1 MLSMITTLRRLTLA
15 LLLGFLSHTASAQ
28 EFRIYTR
35 VMLENPP
42 AAASGVTKPTV
53 IARSLTLFHAGKVYD
68 YIDSIGELIVFEPA
82 QRRFLIVNTTRDV
95 ATSVNFDELHNLLK
109 VARNRTE
116 TYVEELE
123 SDGDEKSKLAAA
135 QLRFQLNPDFEESW
149 DNEDRRL
156 TMSGRFLRYSAL
168 CAVEES
174 SQEVVDTWLR
184 YADAMARLNY
194 VLHPG
199 ALFPEARIAVNASLA
214 KHRKLPVE
222 VELMTNA
229 DTNIHLRARHEMH
242 WEFDS
247 KDRSQIRA
255 WDSLIASKASDLK
268 SFKDYQRAVLGT
280 QDSKKK

>member
-1 MLSMITTLRRLTLA
+1 MTTPLRRLVFA
-15 LLLGFLSHTASAQ
+15 LLIGFLSHTAAAQ

-35 VMLENPP
+35 VTLENPP
-42 AAASGVTKPTV
+42 AGAGGAVKPEE

-68 YIDSIGELIVFEPA
+68 HIDSVGELIVFEPA
-82 QRRFLIVNTTRDV
+82 QRRFLIINTKRDV
-95 ATSVNFDELHNLLK
+95 ATSVSFDELHNHLK

-116 TYVEELE
+116 TYVEQLE
-123 SDGDEKSKLAAA
+123 SDGDERSKLAAA
-135 QLRFQLNPDFEESW
+135 QLRFQLTPDFEESW
-149 DNEDRRL
+149 DKESRRL

-174 SQEVVDTWLR
+174 SQEVIDTWLR

-199 ALFPEARIAVNASLA
+199 ALYPDARITVNSSLA
-214 KHRKLPVE
+214 RHRKLPVE

-229 DTNIHLRARHEMH
+229 DTNIHLRARHVMH

-247 KDRSQIRA
+247 KDRSQIRS
-255 WDSLIASKASDLK
+255 WDALIAAKSSDLK
-268 SFKDYQRAVLGT
+268 SFKEYQRAVLGA
-280 QDSKKK
+280 QESRRK